1 MKSLTVCLVFVGL
14 LGAVR
19 AGFAAV
25 PQIAPEQSRDPI
37 MLVADGCGPGW
48 YRGPGGACHRF
59 GYGPGPGWWGPRRYG
74 FCGGRRVWVGGP
86 WGGHWAWARY
96 C

>member
-1 MKSLTVCLVFVGL
+1 MKLLAVCTVALGL
-14 LGAVR
+14 LGAACSVR
-19 AGFAAV
+19 AAI
-25 PQIAPEQSRDPI
+25 PQPAPEQSHDPI
-37 MLVADGCGPGW
+37 VLVADGCGPGW

-59 GYGPGPGWWGPRRYG
+59 GYGPGWGWGPRPYG

-86 WGGHWAWARY
+86 WGGHWGWARY